1 MPDGSGD
8 VVLSRGRRGRDD
20 RTASKSSAEER
31 WKSTGTK
38 EIVPNRL
45 LLPPNPC
52 AWSSRCP
59 KQIKKLYGTR
69 SMLSAEMTDSHS
81 LSSSTF
87 PF

>member
-1 MPDGSGD
+1 M
-8 VVLSRGRRGRDD
+8 L
-20 RTASKSSAEER
+20 ER
-31 WKSTGTK
+31 HRSPQQK
-38 EIVPNRL
+38 EGGNPQVPRKLYQIDCYFHLIPVPGL
-45 LLPPNPC
+45 LGVQ
-52 AWSSRCP
+52 